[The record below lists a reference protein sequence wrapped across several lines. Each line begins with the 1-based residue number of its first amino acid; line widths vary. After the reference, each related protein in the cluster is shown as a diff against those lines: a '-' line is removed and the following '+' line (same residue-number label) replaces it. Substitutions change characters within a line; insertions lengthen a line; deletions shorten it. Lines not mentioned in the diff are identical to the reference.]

1 MYFYASLSKGHRVPF
16 VPSWP
21 GNKIATA
28 PHKRTEEDSQCD
40 LQSLGFL
47 MTKQTLSLHFS
58 LPYFSE
64 IKEKA
69 TVQQSRPSSS
79 HLVARGWLDGT
90 KSFAIIHVAASCG
103 ECGLC
108 KVHRLR
114 SPSFRLQATARHHA
128 WSAPGCGPSS
138 GSGRPGS
145 DIVPICP
152 TISVHQPGSFP
163 KQGKADSG
171 GRL

>member
-69 TVQQSRPSSS
+69 TVKQSMPSSS
-79 HLVARGWLDGT
+79 HLMVCGWAAGWDKKFCHNPCCCLLWRVWALQSAPLEIAII
-90 KSFAIIHVAASCG
+90 SFASHCTPSCLV
-103 ECGLC
+103 CP
-108 KVHRLR
+108 RLR
-114 SPSFRLQATARHHA
+114 TLVWVGQTWVRHCPHLPHNICTPTRVVSQAGQA
-128 WSAPGCGPSS
+128 
-138 GSGRPGS
+138 
-145 DIVPICP
+145 
-152 TISVHQPGSFP
+152 
-163 KQGKADSG
+163 G

>member
-1 MYFYASLSKGHRVPF
+1 MR
-16 VPSWP
+16 
-21 GNKIATA
+21 IQ
-28 PHKRTEEDSQCD
+28 KRTEEDSQCD

-69 TVQQSRPSSS
+69 TVKQSMPSSS
-79 HLVARGWLDGT
+79 HLMVCGW
-90 KSFAIIHVAASCG
+90 AAGWDKKFCHNPCCCLLWRVWG
-103 ECGLC
+103 IC
-108 KVHRLR
+108 KVHSLR

-163 KQGKADSG
+163 KQGKLVAVYRG
-171 GRL
+171 GCFCCVGAGTH

>member
-1 MYFYASLSKGHRVPF
+1 M
-16 VPSWP
+16 
-21 GNKIATA
+21 
-28 PHKRTEEDSQCD
+28 RTEEDSQCD

-69 TVQQSRPSSS
+69 TVKQSMPSSS
-79 HLVARGWLDGT
+79 HLVARGWLGGT

-114 SPSFRLQATARHHA
+114 SPSFRLQATARHA
-128 WSAPGCGPSS
+128 SLVCPRL
-138 GSGRPGS
+138 RPLVWVGQTW
-145 DIVPICP
+145 VRHCPHLPHNIC
-152 TISVHQPGSFP
+152 TPGSFP
-163 KQGKADSG
+163 KQGKAESG